1 LFCCHVKF
9 DNAFP
14 YALILL
20 VVESHRMTVVADLNK
35 TLLLSRSELLAAIE
49 ADAATAAGVSLVGAS
64 PAVSVEG
71 LLVRVT
77 VPKREWE
84 RLVVAVLP
92 FVAVGASPT
101 EHIDPTTDR
110 GKTLAKKQ
118 SELRSL
124 IEKGSITSFCRVGA
138 LKSVVFHVA
147 APGQAPTPYFLVDL
161 GDCEE
166 TFTAKQ
172 VHDRPQEAADDEL
185 TLHIKLQSLFGKRA
199 HSMEQHRV
207 LSAAAAGVRQ
217 RVAASSSAPP
227 QAGIAPGQF
236 KLTTSG
242 TLLHSDASAT
252 SSAEIGSGGSS
263 SLVLQQRELIQQL
276 KQALE
281 QKNRDLYQTTLQMR
295 AYQQQSDERA
305 KELSAQIQSL
315 ADLNRKQMSEHEA
328 KEGKMKLLVDTVRPL
343 HALLKLA
350 REKLS
355 IPQGSPEEIERAL
368 REATVVPR
376 AAPAS

>member
-1 LFCCHVKF
+1 
-9 DNAFP
+9 
-14 YALILL
+14 
-20 VVESHRMTVVADLNK
+20 MTVVADLNK

-118 SELRSL
+118 SELRSS
-124 IEKGSITSFCRVGA
+124 IEKGSITSFCRVGV

-147 APGQAPTPYFLVDL
+147 APGQAPTPYLLVDL

-166 TFTAKQ
+166 TFTVKQ
-172 VHDRPQEAADDEL
+172 IHDRPQEAADDEL

-207 LSAAAAGVRQ
+207 LSAVAAGVRQ
-217 RVAASSSAPP
+217 RVAASSSSAPP

-242 TLLHSDASAT
+242 TLPHSDASAT

-263 SLVLQQRELIQQL
+263 TLVLQQRELIQQL

-295 AYQQQSDERA
+295 AHQQQSDERA

-355 IPQGSPEEIERAL
+355 IPQGSPEVIERAL